1 MAEPRLT
8 KQGLWDILEGWEEYI
23 PSRVRL
29 VACGGTA
36 LTLQDIK
43 ESTRD
48 VDFVVPDGDEYDA
61 LIRTIR
67 KLGYRPAS
75 GQGWAIERD
84 PFIFDLFK
92 GQRVFTTGLLD
103 SPLDAGKHIPIRE
116 IGKLKISAL
125 NDLDLVISKMFRGD
139 EIDVQD
145 CMALIK
151 ARGGAFDVE
160 ALKAR
165 YKETAS
171 HDVGEQRILG
181 HLKYLLSELE
191 GGSHAEG

>member
-1 MAEPRLT
+1 MNEPRLT
-8 KQGLWDILEGWEEYI
+8 KQGLWDILESWEEYI
-23 PSRVRL
+23 PSRIRL

-61 LIRTIR
+61 LIRTIK

-75 GQGWAIERD
+75 GSGWAIDGD

-103 SPLDAGKHIPIRE
+103 SPLEAGRHIPLRE
-116 IGKLKISAL
+116 IGKLQISAL
-125 NDLDLVISKMFRGD
+125 NDLDLVISKMFRAD
-139 EIDVQD
+139 AIDVQD
-145 CMALIK
+145 CSALIK

-165 YKETAS
+165 YRETAS
-171 HDVGEQRILG
+171 FDVGERRVLG
-181 HLKYLLSELE
+181 HLDRLLSELE
-191 GGSHAEG
+191 GGSHAAR

>member
-1 MAEPRLT
+1 MNQPRLT

-23 PSRVRL
+23 PSRIRL

-48 VDFVVPDGDEYDA
+48 VDFVVPDHEEFDV
-61 LIRTIR
+61 LIRTIK
-67 KLGYRPAS
+67 KLGYRPRR
-75 GQGWAIERD
+75 GEGWAIAGD

-103 SPLDAGKHIPIRE
+103 SPLDAGRHIPIRE
-116 IGKLKISAL
+116 IGKLHVSAL
-125 NDLDLVISKMFRGD
+125 NDLDLVISKMIRGE

-145 CMALIK
+145 CLALIK

-160 ALKAR
+160 AMKAR

-171 HDVGEQRILG
+171 FDVGEQRVLG
-181 HLKYLLSELE
+181 HLKFLLTELE

>member
-1 MAEPRLT
+1 MNEPRLT

-23 PSRVRL
+23 PSRIRL

-48 VDFVVPDGDEYDA
+48 VDFVVPDLDEYEV
-61 LIRTIR
+61 LIRTIKR
-67 KLGYRPAS
+67 LGYRPDR
-75 GQGWAIERD
+75 GEGWAIEGD

-92 GQRVFTTGLLD
+92 GPQVFTTNLLD
-103 SPLDAGKHIPIRE
+103 SPLDAGRHIPIRE
-116 IGKLKISAL
+116 IGKLHISAL
-125 NDLDLVISKMFRGD
+125 NDLDLVISKMFRGN

-145 CMALIK
+145 CLALIK

-160 ALKAR
+160 AMKAR

-171 HDVGEQRILG
+171 YDVGEQRILR
-181 HLKYLLSELE
+181 HLEYLLSELE

>member
-1 MAEPRLT
+1 MDEARLT
-8 KQGLWDILEGWEEYI
+8 KQGLWDILEGWEEYL
-23 PSRVRL
+23 PSKIHL

-48 VDFVVPDGDEYDA
+48 VDFVVPDDEEYDA
-61 LIRTIR
+61 LIRTIK
-67 KLGYRPAS
+67 KLGYRPAR
-75 GQGWAIERD
+75 GEGWAIEGD
-84 PFIFDLFK
+84 PFVFDLFK

-103 SPLDAGKHIPIRE
+103 SPLDAGRHIPIRE
-116 IGKLKISAL
+116 IGKLSVSAL

-139 EIDVQD
+139 DIDVQD
-145 CMALIK
+145 CSALIR
-151 ARGGAFDVE
+151 ARGEAFDLE

-171 HDVGEQRILG
+171 YDVGRERVMG

-191 GGSHAEG
+191 GGDHAEG

>member
-1 MAEPRLT
+1 MNEQRLT
-8 KQGLWDILEGWEEYI
+8 KQGLWDILESWEEYI
-23 PSRVRL
+23 PSRIRL

-61 LIRTIR
+61 LIRTIK
-67 KLGYRPAS
+67 KLDYRPAS
-75 GQGWAIERD
+75 GQGWAIAGD

-103 SPLDAGKHIPIRE
+103 SPLEAGRHIPIRE
-116 IGKLKISAL
+116 IGKLRVSAL

-145 CMALIK
+145 CLALIK

-160 ALKAR
+160 AMKAR

-171 HDVGEQRILG
+171 YDVGERRVLG
-181 HLKYLLSELE
+181 NLDYLLSELE
-191 GGSHAEG
+191 GGRHAEG